1 MVFVV
6 YVESAISENFFLL
19 VDFLSYLR
27 ISSNCCSYSL
37 ARLVMLPLDYGF
49 DDFFSNGS
57 ATMGG
62 AMLIG
67 N

>member
-1 MVFVV
+1 MFVDSV
-6 YVESAISENFFLL
+6 RFERFLL
-19 VDFLSYLR
+19 AFTS
-27 ISSNCCSYSL
+27 IFINPNNCCSYSL